1 MDEDIFPE
9 SKEEQEDKDDSN
21 MEWKK
26 NGIDKHERL
35 TLKVNVKEAN
45 LYNANKKR
53 ETKPRIK
60 ARTPLEVP
68 KGFKKI
74 SKKIR
79 DSYDDEEDDDEYIL
93 VPVFMDKEISSLEK
107 ALTPQEKKQLEQ
119 MESAEDI
126 HLRQTV
132 EKDIQL
138 QKAEEIIK
146 KAGLEADRKITNQM
160 RDKVT
165 NVDAKD
171 LAKENL
177 KKEKSNDILN
187 LKKQD
192 KDSKS
197 EKTLPKLKNA
207 EEKEV
212 KKVIMDDAEKD
223 KNSVKK
229 NLEREQQKKNEI
241 NPVTKEKTSE
251 EKNKQPEAKQE
262 EKTDSKKEEQLKA
275 QNASE
280 EKKKTFDEKTARQII
295 LEKSGRKDTS
305 NEALIQELE
314 LEQKL
319 EREREQDKRE
329 EYQNT
334 RPLPERY
341 RGRSR

>member
-177 KKEKSNDILN
+177 KKEKS
-187 LKKQD
+187 
-192 KDSKS
+192 
-197 EKTLPKLKNA
+197 
-207 EEKEV
+207 
-212 KKVIMDDAEKD
+212 
-223 KNSVKK
+223 
-229 NLEREQQKKNEI
+229 
-241 NPVTKEKTSE
+241 
-251 EKNKQPEAKQE
+251 KQE

-280 EKKKTFDEKTARQII
+280 EEKKTFDEKAARQII

-305 NEALIQELE
+305 DEALIQELE

-329 EYQNT
+329 DYQNT

-341 RGRSR
+341 RYRGRSR